1 MKETTFYCDKEI
13 IVIIILLWKVWY
25 KGCGTAPCIKKIPLF
40 VQCLSV
46 PMLFW
51 LVMASPSHLSAPT
64 FCLPSLLKAKNGGK
78 SLLYLINKQPGIIIQ
93 LIINNDDSKNAWKHP
108 SMREKVFMPIIIWF
122 YGIIILDEFSY
133 KRTLMLIIY
142 FRARRNV
149 C

>member
-1 MKETTFYCDKEI
+1 MHSVHRIMKETTFYCDKEI

-93 LIINNDDSKNAWKHP
+93 LILNNDDSKNALKICKYARKSIHANNDLILWNNHP
-108 SMREKVFMPIIIWF
+108 
-122 YGIIILDEFSY
+122 
-133 KRTLMLIIY
+133 
-142 FRARRNV
+142 
-149 C
+149 